1 LKEKDE
7 MLIRLKEEL
16 NEADKIYNQKLK
28 EKDLVIEDLRKELEL
43 IKKDRNDNKNN
54 LQIRGETVINKMG
67 IFNLRQ
73 SVIQNPV
80 GVIYLLLNF

>member
-1 LKEKDE
+1 